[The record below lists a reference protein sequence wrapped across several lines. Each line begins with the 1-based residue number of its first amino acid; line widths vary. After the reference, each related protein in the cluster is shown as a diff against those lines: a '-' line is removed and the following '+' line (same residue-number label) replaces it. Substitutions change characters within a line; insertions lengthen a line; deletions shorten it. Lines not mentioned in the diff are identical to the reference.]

1 MTLKFKRNKKI
12 ILITIAVLSFL
23 VIVLG
28 NQPII
33 AYIAY

>member
-1 MTLKFKRNKKI
+1 MTLKFKRNKK
-12 ILITIAVLSFL
+12 LIFTTIAVLSFL

-33 AYIAY
+33 AYITY